1 MSGEFTPATR
11 KLIVLRDH
19 GICQWC
25 GELTGDAFNIQHR
38 RARGSGGVGKKNTL
52 TRSPANGVLVHPI
65 GSCHSYIESHP
76 QEALQ
81 RGFRVPQG
89 QDPRLVPLVDWRGV
103 SLWLLPDGCREEVRN
118 DHPF

>member
-1 MSGEFTPATR
+1 MTGFTVKTR
-11 KLIVLRDH
+11 RLILERDH

-25 GELTGDAFNIQHR
+25 GETVSVEFYSLQHR
-38 RARGSGGVGKKNTL
+38 RARGMGGSKDPVAN
-52 TRSPANGVLVHPI
+52 SPANGVTVH
-65 GSCHSYIESHP
+65 GSGVSGCHGYIESHP

-103 SLWLLPDGCREEVRN
+103 SLWLLPDGRREEVRN